1 MKSFKTESKKILDLM
16 INSIYTHKEIFLREL
31 LSNCSDAIDKLYY
44 KSLTDNISDISR
56 GDFYIEITAD
66 KEARTIKITDNGI
79 GMTYEDLENNLG
91 VIAKSGSQDFKA
103 NTEKND
109 DVNIIGQFGVG
120 FYSAF
125 MVSDKVEVLSRAY
138 GSEQANLW
146 VSKGAEGFEI
156 KPAEKSSYGT
166 EITLY
171 VKNNTD
177 EEDYDKFLE
186 EYQIRSLVKKYSDY
200 IRYPIK
206 MEVTKYK
213 PSEEE
218 GKPSEKY
225 KEVETLNSMTP
236 LWKKNKSEIS
246 KEEYDNFYTNMFF
259 DMEAP
264 LKTVHY
270 STEGMVD
277 YRALLFIPGHTP
289 YNFYTKN
296 YEKGL
301 KLYTNGV
308 LITDRCEELLPDY
321 FSFVK
326 GVVDSELTLNISRE
340 TIQQDRQL
348 KQIGKSIEKKIKSE
362 LSNLLSTERETFE
375 KFWDSFG
382 LQIKYGVYSDW
393 GAHKDGLKDLLMFY
407 SVKQDKKI
415 TLSEY
420 VTAMPENQKYI
431 YYGTGKTAEGIK
443 ALPQT
448 EAVID
453 AGFDVLCFTD
463 EIDEFCIKMLGQ
475 FSEKEFRN
483 AAGDDTGIEITD
495 DTQEETKELSAY
507 LKECLGEKVSEVK
520 ITGRLKNHPVCLS
533 SKGALSIEMEKTL
546 NAMPNAEGNKVTAQ
560 KVLEINSNHIIYQ
573 KVKNLFDT
581 DKEKLKDLAEIL
593 FVQAQIIE
601 GLPVEN
607 PTDYADKVC
616 KFIG

>member
-1 MKSFKTESKKILDLM
+1 MKETKQFKTETKRLLDMM

-225 KEVETLNSMTP
+225 KEVE
-236 LWKKNKSEIS
+236 
-246 KEEYDNFYTNMFF
+246 
-259 DMEAP
+259 
-264 LKTVHY
+264 
-270 STEGMVD
+270 
-277 YRALLFIPGHTP
+277 
-289 YNFYTKN
+289 
-296 YEKGL
+296 
-301 KLYTNGV
+301 
-308 LITDRCEELLPDY
+308 
-321 FSFVK
+321 
-326 GVVDSELTLNISRE
+326 
-340 TIQQDRQL
+340 
-348 KQIGKSIEKKIKSE
+348 KQIVK
-362 LSNLLSTERETFE
+362 LNFE
-375 KFWDSFG
+375 
-382 LQIKYGVYSDW
+382 
-393 GAHKDGLKDLLMFY
+393 
-407 SVKQDKKI
+407 
-415 TLSEY
+415 
-420 VTAMPENQKYI
+420 
-431 YYGTGKTAEGIK
+431 
-443 ALPQT
+443 
-448 EAVID
+448 
-453 AGFDVLCFTD
+453 
-463 EIDEFCIKMLGQ
+463 
-475 FSEKEFRN
+475 
-483 AAGDDTGIEITD
+483 
-495 DTQEETKELSAY
+495 
-507 LKECLGEKVSEVK
+507 
-520 ITGRLKNHPVCLS
+520 
-533 SKGALSIEMEKTL
+533 
-546 NAMPNAEGNKVTAQ
+546 
-560 KVLEINSNHIIYQ
+560 
-573 KVKNLFDT
+573 
-581 DKEKLKDLAEIL
+581 
-593 FVQAQIIE
+593 
-601 GLPVEN
+601 
-607 PTDYADKVC
+607 
-616 KFIG
+616 